1 MITLGITWNPSPEIF
16 NLFGISVRYYGLMFV
31 VAFLLGA
38 FILKKIYRNEGVNE
52 EHVESL
58 FMYVVIATIL
68 GARLGDVFFYS
79 WDYYSQHLLEILLP
93 IKEMPNTSMFF
104 GLIKGW
110 EFIGFRGLASHGAAI
125 GIILGMYIYTRK
137 FTYKS
142 WMWILDRI
150 VIPVASGATFVR
162 IGNLMNSEIV
172 GKETNSSIGFQ
183 FIRDHFSSYS
193 ARKITG
199 VNNADKAFDLIQSS
213 PRFKSSLAEVPFR
226 YPTQIFESLSYAI
239 IFVILW
245 YVYWNT
251 NKKDKPGYIFGLFMV
266 LLWSVRLVI
275 EFFKEAQIEAREDW
289 IGILNTG
296 QILSI
301 PMIIVGLYFMF
312 RKVKIKE

>member
-1 MITLGITWNPSPEIF
+1 MIALGITWNPSPEIF
-16 NLFGISVRYYGLMFV
+16 NIYGISVRYYGLMFV
-31 VAFLLGA
+31 IAFVLGA
-38 FILKKIYRNEGVNE
+38 YLLKKIYKNEGVNE

-68 GARLGDVFFYS
+68 GARLGEVFFYS
-79 WDYYSQHLLEILLP
+79 WDYYQNHLVEILLP
-93 IKEMPNTSMFF
+93 IKENSRASLF
-104 GLIKGW
+104 GIIKGW

-137 FTYKS
+137 YTYKS

-150 VIPVASGATFVR
+150 VIPVASGAAFVR

-172 GKETNSSIGFQ
+172 GKETSSSIGFQ
-183 FIRDHFSSYS
+183 FIRDHYSSYT
-193 ARKITG
+193 AKKITG
-199 VNNADKAFDLIQSS
+199 VNNTDKAFDLIQNS
-213 PRFKSSLAEVPFR
+213 PRFREALAKVPFR
-226 YPTQIFESLSYAI
+226 YPTQILESLSYAL
-239 IFVILW
+239 IFVVLW

-275 EFFKEAQIEAREDW
+275 EFFKEVQIADRELW
-289 IGILNTG
+289 VLNTG
-296 QILSI
+296 QLLSI

-312 RKVKIKE
+312 RKVKISN